1 MAALV
6 KAIEQKRFKQVELLL
21 QLGDSVNQRE
31 KRSGT
36 TPLLATCFLEDEKL
50 ACRMAKKLLN
60 RGADVCLPDNHG
72 MSPLMQACRLGKEK
86 LVQEFIQTEECD
98 FGAADFKGNTALI
111 HSIEAGNSRI
121 TKVLTEAMN
130 IYDVRAADK
139 PNKNGETPLIRAIK
153 LKRTECK
160 EVLLSDGNASPSARD
175 FDLRLNAREW
185 ELYLNERED
194 KVKNMDLKE
203 GNLESSK
210 VNRKQKRNHYE
221 RSRAKSS
228 IINCSQDLTNTSPPS
243 RHSVSYIE
251 KNNFDDKVLRRRT
264 KSAPLVKGENG
275 SLVAGSVKCHFE
287 PMNKEK
293 SVDKW
298 ALSTKTNVCV
308 TQKSLYA
315 KENLKQNGVPV
326 ATAAAGCYN
335 KHEPSPKLEQER
347 EGLVTKGVF
356 TSSTPLQQKMRQHPI
371 ERYKR
376 ETALSSHQKQLPQ
389 LFSLMTQQT
398 THSFRSPAKERTPEE
413 KPIGKRQASARKE
426 SSKRMNPRRGSL
438 AMIRQNTARR
448 RWSTAIIA
456 AGTIARFSS
465 LYSRSNFKV
474 LNPDN
479 PSPMLNK
486 PSPGTRRRSVQSIP
500 EGLGFS
506 TSKKERNISPLSHS
520 LVELEPAQLSHS
532 LPDKSSVSR
541 VKSSK
546 PRTRLYARH
555 NSDSSISTGNLLS
568 RLSKTPVIEE
578 TEEVPVNDG

>member
-1 MAALV
+1 M
-6 KAIEQKRFKQVELLL
+6 
-21 QLGDSVNQRE
+21 
-31 KRSGT
+31 
-36 TPLLATCFLEDEKL
+36 
-50 ACRMAKKLLN
+50 
-60 RGADVCLPDNHG
+60 
-72 MSPLMQACRLGKEK
+72 
-86 LVQEFIQTEECD
+86 
-98 FGAADFKGNTALI
+98 
-111 HSIEAGNSRI
+111 
-121 TKVLTEAMN
+121 
-130 IYDVRAADK
+130 
-139 PNKNGETPLIRAIK
+139 
-153 LKRTECK
+153 
-160 EVLLSDGNASPSARD
+160 
-175 FDLRLNAREW
+175 
-185 ELYLNERED
+185 
-194 KVKNMDLKE
+194 
-203 GNLESSK
+203 
-210 VNRKQKRNHYE
+210 
-221 RSRAKSS
+221 
-228 IINCSQDLTNTSPPS
+228 
-243 RHSVSYIE
+243 SYIE
-251 KNNFDDKVLRRRT
+251 KNNCDDKVLRRRT

-275 SLVAGSVKCHFE
+275 SLVASSVKCNFE

-298 ALSTKTNVCV
+298 ALSTVTNVCV
-308 TQKSLYA
+308 PQKSLYA
-315 KENLKQNGVPV
+315 KENLKWQNGVTV
-326 ATAAAGCYN
+326 ATAAGSYN

-347 EGLVTKGVF
+347 EGLVTKDVF
-356 TSSTPLQQKMRQHPI
+356 TSSTPLQQKMRQHST
-371 ERYKR
+371 ERNTR
-376 ETALSSHQKQLPQ
+376 ETALSSHQRQLPQ

-398 THSFRSPAKERTPEE
+398 THSFRSSAKERTPEE
-413 KPIGKRQASARKE
+413 KPIGKRQSSARKE
-426 SSKRMNPRRGSL
+426 PSKRMNPRRGSL

-506 TSKKERNISPLSHS
+506 TAKKERNISPLSYS
-520 LVELEPAQLSHS
+520 LVKLEPAQLSHS